1 MIIMEKDSKIYLAGH
16 AGLVGSAILKALK
29 KHGYTN
35 SITRTHA
42 ELDLKD
48 AHATD
53 AFFESE
59 RPEYVILAAARAGG
73 IRESITYPTE
83 FLLENLVIQNNV
95 IWAAHKN
102 KVKKFLFI
110 ASSCMY
116 PRDCPQPMKEEYLMT
131 GPLEPTNEGYAIA
144 KIAGVKLCEYLSTQF
159 GDNFISC
166 IPCNIYGEGD
176 YFDTLRGHVIGS
188 LMVRMHEAKTTNAK
202 TVGIWGTGKAQR
214 EFLFDEDLAEAIIHL
229 LERYD
234 TKEFLNVGSGVDIS
248 IKELAELMKKIV
260 GYEGDLVF
268 DTSKPDGMPQK
279 LLDVTKIE
287 AHGWKHAVGLE
298 EGLKRSYA
306 AYLKKLGIR
315 A

>member
-1 MIIMEKDSKIYLAGH
+1 MKIDAKIYVAGH
-16 AGLVGSAILKALK
+16 TGLVGNAILKALQK
-29 KHGYTN
+29 RGYVN
-35 SITRTHA
+35 IITRAHT

-48 AHATD
+48 ASATD

-83 FLLENLVIQNNV
+83 FLFENLVIQNNV
-95 IWAAHKN
+95 IWAAHKHDA
-102 KVKKFLFI
+102 KKFIFI

-144 KIAGVKLCEYLSTQF
+144 KIAGVKLCEYISTQSRKT
-159 GDNFISC
+159 FISC

-202 TVGIWGTGKAQR
+202 TVGIWGTGNARR
-214 EFLFDEDLAEAIIHL
+214 EFLFDEDLAEAIIYL
-229 LERYD
+229 LEQYD
-234 TKEFLNVGSGVDIS
+234 KKEFLNVGSGVDIS
-248 IKELAELMKKIV
+248 IKELSELMKKIV
-260 GYEGDLVF
+260 GYEGDLIF

-279 LLDVTKIE
+279 LLDVSKIE
-287 AHGWKHAVGLE
+287 SCGWRHAVQLE
-298 EGLKRSYA
+298 EGLKRSYT
-306 AYLKKLGIR
+306 AYLAKLSTS

>member
-1 MIIMEKDSKIYLAGH
+1 MQKDSKIYVAGH
-16 AGLVGSAILKALK
+16 AGLVGSAITKALTE
-29 KHGYTN
+29 HGYN
-35 SITRTHA
+35 NLITRTHA

-48 AHATD
+48 ARVTD

-59 RPEYVILAAARAGG
+59 KPDYVVLAAARAGG

-83 FLLENLVIQNNV
+83 FLFENLVIQNNV
-95 IWAAHKN
+95 IWAAHTHG
-102 KVKKFLFI
+102 VKKFIFI

-116 PRDCPQPMKEEYLMT
+116 PRECSQPMKEEYLLT

-144 KIAGVKLCEYLSTQF
+144 KIAGVKLCEYLHAQF

-166 IPCNIYGEGD
+166 VPCNVYGEGD

-188 LMVRMHEAKTTNAK
+188 LMVRMHTAKISGAE
-202 TVGIWGTGKAQR
+202 TVSIWGTGNARR
-214 EFLFDEDLAEAIIHL
+214 EFLFDADLAEAVIHL

-234 TKEFLNVGSGVDIS
+234 SKEFVNIGSGTDVAIR
-248 IKELAELMKKIV
+248 ELAELMKKTV
-260 GYEGDLVF
+260 GYAGMFTF

-279 LLDVTKIE
+279 LLDVGKIE
-287 AHGWKHAVGLE
+287 ANGWKHRIALE

-306 AYLKKLGIR
+306 AYLRKAAAGL
-315 A
+315 